1 MTALDEHK
9 ADARRHAFEAYSSTM
24 TEASRERENAIVEAI
39 RSFDNEREAGGGH
52 WWAEGAAYRLFHAAK
67 VAEDIFSATREG
79 AWAIHE
85 EALWPITLCD
95 VVGSRA

>member
-39 RSFDNEREAGGGH
+39 RSFDNEREEARGH
-52 WWAEGAAYRLFHAAK
+52 WWAEGTAYRLYHAAK
-67 VAEDIFSATREG
+67 VAEDLYSATREK
-79 AWAIHE
+79 AWATHE
-85 EALWPITLCD
+85 EALWPITSCD
-95 VVGSRA
+95 VFGHGA